1 MSISGSEVPLDFSTT
16 VQSANTLDL
25 LSSKLMHRN
34 HLQTSSY
41 PSGTLSRAGASG
53 ARLEY
58 QTKCC
63 SNCDRFGLELEAIS
77 PLFSQLF
84 PDHCEV
90 RLCFVSDGLEE
101 FR

>member
-1 MSISGSEVPLDFSTT
+1 VSFW
-16 VQSANTLDL
+16 DL
-25 LSSKLMHRN
+25 VEGRN
-34 HLQTSSY
+34 FW
-41 PSGTLSRAGASG
+41 
-53 ARLEY
+53 ARPEY

-63 SNCDRFGLELEAIS
+63 SKYDRFGLELEAIS

-90 RLCFVSDGLEE
+90 GLCFVSDGLEE